1 LKDQAYVRNVVA
13 HYRQKLDAILPE
25 FGLQASSSG
34 QVTLD
39 FNPNPG
45 KTFNRGYTTYMI
57 SGHRDDIASPHTP
70 KHAGEPVGVV
80 TATRHQS
87 FDLNIPADLNNGDGL
102 TFFNPDGVLVG
113 TSVNRVDG
121 RTVYPARMDSIQ
133 VGTQVCRNA
142 DREYLKMVE
151 RGQTDRRIPL
161 HMDFRETLKG
171 FQLSAQDPDGNRVTL
186 DWLSEK
192 TPARK
197 PEQSVATLKR
207 QLTRLGSSEFRCEQL
222 NLSLSQVYFIPISN
236 LNALRRDLVAAL
248 QAERKLNFSRWQGGT
263 LVNNVP
269 YPQKS
274 LTYLGNV
281 LNQKAREFYQRH
293 GVRQIEPAA
302 ESGLEMTGRKVMT
315 TKHCLRYE
323 LGACPHQPERVR
335 LNAPLYLVNQAGLR
349 LRLAFDCRACVME
362 VYFEQGESW
371 TPPLEE

>member
-1 LKDQAYVRNVVA
+1 
-13 HYRQKLDAILPE
+13 
-25 FGLQASSSG
+25 
-34 QVTLD
+34 
-39 FNPNPG
+39 
-45 KTFNRGYTTYMI
+45 
-57 SGHRDDIASPHTP
+57 
-70 KHAGEPVGVV
+70 
-80 TATRHQS
+80 
-87 FDLNIPADLNNGDGL
+87 
-102 TFFNPDGVLVG
+102 
-113 TSVNRVDG
+113 
-121 RTVYPARMDSIQ
+121 MDSIQ

-171 FQLSAQDPDGNRVTL
+171 FQLSAQDPDGNRVIL
-186 DWLSEK
+186 DWLCK
-192 TPARK
+192 KNPARK

-207 QLTRLGSSEFRCEQL
+207 QLTRLGSSEFRCKRL
-222 NLSLSQVYFIPISN
+222 NLSLSQAYFFPISN

-248 QAERKLNFSRWQGGT
+248 QAERKSTFSRWQGGA
-263 LVNNVP
+263 LMNNVP

-281 LNQKAREFYQRH
+281 LNKKAREFYQRH
-293 GVRQIEPAA
+293 GVLEIEPAA

-323 LGACPHQPERVR
+323 LGACPHQAERVR
-335 LNAPLYLVNQAGLR
+335 LNEPLYLVNQAGLR